1 MMLSAAASGL
11 ALANAGQMAL
21 DVSQVSA
28 ANLAV
33 LAVAL
38 VLAGLITGFLSGLLG
53 IGGGGVL
60 VPVLYETFGAIGVDP
75 GIRMHMSLAT
85 SLAVIAVT
93 SWSSFRAHRAR
104 GAVDMDVLRRLGPWV
119 LAGVVIGILVAS
131 RSSSDG
137 LKWMWIV
144 FGSLMALKM
153 AFGRDDWRL
162 GTELPRNLA
171 VNLFA
176 LAVGFVSV
184 LMSIGGG
191 AYMVTLMTL
200 YGRPLLQAVATSSGF
215 GPLIAIPG
223 MLGFAWSGWGVGGLP
238 PLSVG
243 YVSLIGAVAIIPTGI
258 IAAPWGVRLAHG
270 IPKRKLELA
279 FAVFL
284 ALVVTRFA
292 FSLLA

>member
-1 MMLSAAASGL
+1 MNLSAAASGL
-11 ALANAGQMAL
+11 ASANLSPVAL
-21 DVSQVSA
+21 DISA
-28 ANLAV
+28 VGGADLAI

-38 VLAGLITGFLSGLLG
+38 VLAGLVTGFLSGLLG
-53 IGGGGVL
+53 IGGGGLL

-93 SWSSFRAHRAR
+93 SLSSFRAHRAR
-104 GAVDMDVLRRLGPWV
+104 GSVDMEILRRLGPWV
-119 LAGVVIGILVAS
+119 LAGVVLGILVAS
-131 RSSSDG
+131 RSTSDG

-153 AFGRDDWRL
+153 ALGRDDWRL
-162 GTELPRNLA
+162 GSELPKNLA
-171 VNLFA
+171 VGAFA

-200 YGRPLLQAVATSSGF
+200 YGRPLLQAVGTSSGF

-223 MLGFAWSGWGVGGLP
+223 MLGFAWAGWSADGLP

-243 YVSLIGAVAIIPTGI
+243 YVSLIGAAAIIPTGI

-270 IPKRKLELA
+270 IPKRRLELA
-279 FAVFL
+279 FALFL
-284 ALVVTRFA
+284 TLVVARFA
-292 FSLLA
+292 ASLLA

>member
-1 MMLSAAASGL
+1 MDLSAMASGL
-11 ALANAGQMAL
+11 ALANAGPVAL
-21 DVSQVSA
+21 DVSGVSLS
-28 ANLAV
+28 NLAM
-33 LAVAL
+33 LAAAL
-38 VLAGLITGFLSGLLG
+38 LVAGLFTGFLSGLLG

-60 VPVLYETFGAIGVDP
+60 VPVLYETFGAIGVEP

-93 SWSSFRAHRAR
+93 SWSSFRAHRTR
-104 GAVDMDVLRRLGPWV
+104 GSVDVDILRRLGPWV
-119 LAGVVIGILVAS
+119 FAGVVLGILVAS

-153 AFGRDDWRL
+153 ALGRDDWRL
-162 GTELPRNLA
+162 GSELPKALA
-171 VNLFA
+171 VDLFA

-200 YGRPLLQAVATSSGF
+200 YGRPLLQAVGTSSGF

-223 MLGFAWSGWGVGGLP
+223 TLGFAWVGWGVDGLP
-238 PLSVG
+238 PLSLG
-243 YVSLIGAVAIIPTGI
+243 YVSLIGAAAIIPTGI
-258 IAAPWGVRLAHG
+258 LAAPWGVRLAHG
-270 IPKRKLELA
+270 IPKRRLELA
-279 FAVFL
+279 FATFL

>member
-1 MMLSAAASGL
+1 MDVSSAAQGL
-11 ALANAGQMAL
+11 ALADVGSVAL
-21 DVSQVSA
+21 DMSTVSVARLAMLA
-28 ANLAV
+28 A
-33 LAVAL
+33 AL
-38 VLAGLITGFLSGLLG
+38 VCAGLLTGFLSGLLG
-53 IGGGGVL
+53 IGGGGLL

-104 GAVDMDVLRRLGPWV
+104 GVVDLGVLRRLGAWV
-119 LAGVVIGILVAS
+119 FAGVLVGILVAS

-144 FGSLMALKM
+144 FGSIMALKM
-153 AFGRDDWRL
+153 ALGRDDWRL
-162 GTELPRNLA
+162 GPELPKSIA
-171 VNLFA
+171 VELFA
-176 LAVGFVSV
+176 VAVGFVSV

-200 YGRPLLQAVATSSGF
+200 YGRSLLQAVATSSGF

-223 MLGFAWSGWGVGGLP
+223 MIGFAWAGWGTDGLP
-238 PLSVG
+238 PLSLG
-243 YVSLIGAVAIIPTGI
+243 YVSVIGAAAIIPSGI

-270 IPKRKLELA
+270 IPKRRLELA
-279 FAVFL
+279 FALFL
-284 ALVVTRFA
+284 TLVVARFA
-292 FSLLA
+292 VSLLA

>member
-1 MMLSAAASGL
+1 MDLSAVSGL
-11 ALANAGQMAL
+11 ALASLSPVAL
-21 DVSQVSA
+21 DISRMSV
-28 ANLAV
+28 ANLAL
-33 LAVAL
+33 LAAAL
-38 VLAGLITGFLSGLLG
+38 VVAGLVTGFLSGLLG

-60 VPVLYETFGAIGVDP
+60 VPVLYETFGAIGVEP

-85 SLAVIAVT
+85 SLAVIAAT

-104 GAVDMDVLRRLGPWV
+104 GSVDMTVLWRLGPWV
-119 LAGVVIGILVAS
+119 FAGVVIGLLVAS

-137 LKWMWIV
+137 LKLMWIV

-162 GTELPRNLA
+162 GSELPKSAA
-171 VNLFA
+171 VELFA
-176 LAVGFVSV
+176 IAVGFVSV

-223 MLGFAWSGWGVGGLP
+223 TIGFAWAGLGADGLP
-238 PLSVG
+238 PLSLG
-243 YVSLIGAVAIIPTGI
+243 FVSLIGAAAIIPTGI

-270 IPKRKLELA
+270 IPKRRLELA
-279 FAVFL
+279 FALFL
-284 ALVVTRFA
+284 TLVVARFVI
-292 FSLLA
+292 SLLA